1 MQYKCRDCTL
11 LSTIVGRWVLESN
24 LDIQWSAIISAILAS
39 CLHEMVMLDV
49 LVFKLAPDSMR
60 LAAVTRI

>member
-11 LSTIVGRWVLESN
+11 LSTIVGRQVLESN
-24 LDIQWSAIISAILAS
+24 LVIQWSAISAILAF
-39 CLHEMVMLDV
+39 CLYEMVMLDV

>member
-1 MQYKCRDCTL
+1 MQHKCRDWH
-11 LSTIVGRWVLESN
+11 STIVGRRVLESN
-24 LDIQWSAIISAILAS
+24 LNIQWSAILAS
-39 CLHEMVMLDV
+39 CLHEMMMLDV

>member
-11 LSTIVGRWVLESN
+11 LSTIVGRRVLESN
-24 LDIQWSAIISAILAS
+24 IQWSAILAS
-39 CLHEMVMLDV
+39 CLHEMMMLDV
-49 LVFKLAPDSMR
+49 LVFKLAPDSVR

>member
-1 MQYKCRDCTL
+1 MQYKCRDWHT
-11 LSTIVGRWVLESN
+11 TIVGRRVLESRYS
-24 LDIQWSAIISAILAS
+24 WSAILAS
-39 CLHEMVMLDV
+39 CLHEMMMLDV